1 MTAAVFNDYEI
12 LVGTYEEYVMGF
24 KLSPQIKSTTKY
36 DLTQNFTVKA
46 HVGPVRCI
54 TTGSKFAISGGSDEQ
69 CKIFDMD
76 KRVEHGVLAHHDGTV
91 SCVTTHSPTSHLL
104 TASDDNSI
112 SVIRM
117 GSWQIE
123 KTLYK
128 HSAGITALAL
138 HPSGKLAFSAAKD
151 KKLITWN
158 LVKARPAFISNIK
171 GIAEMIVVSPDGTR
185 YAVGLHRKI
194 DIYSMENAGIEY
206 SIDLKSRPNCLVFLN
221 NDTVVVGGESSTAAI
236 HSLIEKK
243 QMASWVCHDTRVRCM
258 TLMSSADS
266 SLLVTASSSDH
277 KIKLWDVS
285 QAHVSGHVECVGEV
299 DTTCRVTSL
308 AVWHPGMKRTG
319 SKKKKRKEQED
330 VSEGSPKKKIKI
342 DDANNSKES
351 QVLETITVEEEI
363 NDAGNVK
370 QKKKKK
376 KSKPV
381 T

>member
-1 MTAAVFNDYEI
+1 
-12 LVGTYEEYVMGF
+12 MG
-24 KLSPQIKSTTKY
+24 
-36 DLTQNFTVKA
+36 
-46 HVGPVRCI
+46 
-54 TTGSKFAISGGSDEQ
+54 SGGSDEQ
-69 CKIFDMD
+69 CEIFDLD
-76 KRVEHGVLAHHDGTV
+76 KRVEHGALTHHEGTV
-91 SCVTTHSPTSHLL
+91 SCLATHGPTAHLL

-112 SVIRM
+112 SVVRM
-117 GSWQIE
+117 GSWQVE

-128 HSAGITALAL
+128 HSAGVTALAL
-138 HPSGKLAFSAAKD
+138 PPSGKLAISAAKD

-158 LVKARPAFISNIK
+158 LVKANPAFITYIK
-171 GIAEMIVVSPDGTR
+171 GIAEMIVVSPDGSR

-194 DIYSMENAGIEY
+194 DIYSMETAGVEY
-206 SIDLKSRPNCLVFLN
+206 SIDLKSRQNCLVFLN
-221 NDTVVVGGESSTAAI
+221 NDTVVVGRESSTAVI

-243 QMASWVCHDTRVRCM
+243 EMASWVCHDTRVRCM

-319 SKKKKRKEQED
+319 SKKKKRKEQEE

-342 DDANNSKES
+342 DDANNSKDS
-351 QVLETITVEEEI
+351 QGLETLTVEEEI
-363 NDAGNVK
+363 NDTSTVK
-370 QKKKKK
+370 EKKKKK
-376 KSKPV
+376 KKP
-381 T
+381 